1 MLGWT
6 EKKWVRW
13 AERERKQLLDSEQP
27 VAFFIA
33 PQMAVPEGHTQGLE
47 APHCIV
53 WVKNRLRKIAIN
65 GPLYSRGVGVK
76 GAVDPF
82 FILV

>member
-1 MLGWT
+1 MGQ
-6 EKKWVRW
+6 VGR
-13 AERERKQLLDSEQP
+13 EREKATPRLGAASG
-27 VAFFIA
+27 FFIA